1 MSDPTPPR
9 VRAIGAGVRCLV
21 VDDHEAMR
29 RLTVRQLRQL
39 GIEQIQTAKN
49 GAEALRLMQSHR
61 FDVVLSDWNM
71 PVMSGIELLEAIRAD
86 KQLFAT
92 PFILVT
98 AEAERSSVEQA
109 IACVV
114 TSLLLK
120 PYVPNQLIARLE
132 RALAA
137 KPRAPGPSHPAAGGP
152 AAHSAASRADAAAR
166 AEEDPRPSILIVDDT
181 ADNLV
186 LLSQLFKGE
195 FRVRMAQSGAKALE
209 FATSDEPPDLVLLD
223 IMMPGMDG
231 FEVARAMR
239 EHPVAQVIPIIFITA
254 MTSADA
260 RLQGLDLGAV
270 DFITKPIDPATLKP
284 RVRNFMRY
292 VQLRKN
298 LQAEFDAMVET
309 AQLREDVERM
319 TRHDVKAPL
328 AGALGLVQTVLEDEY
343 LARRQTEHLRL
354 AEECI
359 MQALNLINLSSELY
373 RIENGSFT
381 LRAEPVR
388 IGDLLRRIAE
398 MDRIAFAPKALS
410 ISVDTDMPVGDVTP
424 VALGDATLCYSVFQ
438 NLLKNACEA
447 APQGSTVSI
456 RLWDQ
461 TPLRIDI
468 QNHGVVPVAVRDRFF
483 EKYVTS
489 GKRDGSGIGTYS
501 ARLLVQAQHGD
512 IGLEVSDAENW
523 TRVSVTLPRGSDSA
537 SCVRGSV

>member
-1 MSDPTPPR
+1 MNPLAPPPARTP
-9 VRAIGAGVRCLV
+9 GAGARCLV

-29 RLTVRQLRQL
+29 RITVNQLRQL
-39 GIEQIQTAKN
+39 GVEQIQTAKN
-49 GAEALRLMQSHR
+49 GAEALRLMKSHR

-98 AEAERSSVEQA
+98 AEAERGGVEHA
-109 IACVV
+109 IACGV

-120 PYVPNQLIARLE
+120 PYAPRQLMARLE

-137 KPRAPGPSHPAAGGP
+137 KPRAPQPAHPAP
-152 AAHSAASRADAAAR
+152 EAAAVQ
-166 AEEDPRPSILIVDDT
+166 AAAPPEQDPRPSILIVDDT

-195 FRVRMAQSGAKALE
+195 FRVRLAQTGSKALE
-209 FATSDEPPDLVLLD
+209 LATSDEPPDLVLLD

-239 EHPVAQVIPIIFITA
+239 EHPVAQGIPIIFITA
-254 MTSADA
+254 MASADA

-284 RVRNFMRY
+284 RIRNFMRY
-292 VQLRKN
+292 VQLRKD
-298 LQAEFDAMVET
+298 LQLEFDAMVET

-328 AGALGLVQTVLEDEY
+328 AGALGLIQAVLQDDS

-354 AEECI
+354 AEESV

-373 RIENGSFT
+373 RIENGSFK
-381 LRAEPVR
+381 LHAEPVR
-388 IGDLLRRIAE
+388 IGDVLRRIAE
-398 MDRIAFAPKALS
+398 MDRVAFAAKGLA
-410 ISVDTDMPVGDVTP
+410 ISVDTDMPVGEDVP
-424 VALGDATLCYSVFQ
+424 LALGDATLCYSVFQ
-438 NLLKNACEA
+438 NLVKNACEA
-447 APQGSTVSI
+447 APQGTKVSI
-456 RLWDQ
+456 QLLDQ

-468 QNHGVVPVAVRDRFF
+468 QNVGAVPAAIRERFF
-483 EKYVTS
+483 EKYVTA
-489 GKRDGSGIGTYS
+489 GKRGGSGIGTYS

-512 IGLEVSDAENW
+512 IGLEVSDTQNW
-523 TRVSVTLPRGSDSA
+523 TRVSVTLPRWGGPS
-537 SCVRGSV
+537 

>member
-1 MSDPTPPR
+1 MNPLVPSPAHTP
-9 VRAIGAGVRCLV
+9 GAGARCLV

-29 RLTVRQLRQL
+29 RITVNQLRQL
-39 GIEQIQTAKN
+39 GVEQVQTAKN
-49 GAEALRLMQSHR
+49 GAEALRLMKSHR

-98 AEAERSSVEQA
+98 AEAERGGVEHA
-109 IACVV
+109 IACGV

-120 PYVPNQLIARLE
+120 PYAPRQLMARLE

-137 KPRAPGPSHPAAGGP
+137 KPRAPQPAP
-152 AAHSAASRADAAAR
+152 EAAVVQAAAPTG
-166 AEEDPRPSILIVDDT
+166 AAATPPEQDPRPSILIVDDT

-195 FRVRMAQSGAKALE
+195 FRVRLAQTGSKALE
-209 FATSDEPPDLVLLD
+209 LATSDEPPDLVLLD

-239 EHPVAQVIPIIFITA
+239 EHPVAQGIPIIFVTA
-254 MTSADA
+254 MASADA

-270 DFITKPIDPATLKP
+270 DFITKPIDAATLKP
-284 RVRNFMRY
+284 RIRNFMRY
-292 VQLRKN
+292 VQLRKD
-298 LQAEFDAMVET
+298 LQLEFDAMVET

-328 AGALGLVQTVLEDEY
+328 AGALGLIQAVLQDDS

-354 AEECI
+354 AEESV

-373 RIENGSFT
+373 RIENGSFK
-381 LRAEPVR
+381 LHAEAVR
-388 IGDLLRRIAE
+388 IGDVLRRIAE
-398 MDRIAFAPKALS
+398 MDRVAFAAKALA
-410 ISVDTDMPVGDVTP
+410 ISVDTDMPVGEDVP
-424 VALGDATLCYSVFQ
+424 LASGDATLCYSAFQ
-438 NLLKNACEA
+438 NLVKNACEA
-447 APQGSTVSI
+447 APQGTKVSI
-456 RLWDQ
+456 QLLDQ

-468 QNHGVVPVAVRDRFF
+468 QNVGAVPAAIRERFF
-483 EKYVTS
+483 DKYVTA
-489 GKRDGSGIGTYS
+489 GKRGGSGIGTYS

-512 IGLEVSDAENW
+512 IGLEVSDAQNW
-523 TRVSVTLPRGSDSA
+523 TRVSVSLPRWGHPP
-537 SCVRGSV
+537 

>member
-1 MSDPTPPR
+1 MNPLVPSPAHTP
-9 VRAIGAGVRCLV
+9 GAGARCLV

-29 RLTVRQLRQL
+29 RITVNQLRQL
-39 GIEQIQTAKN
+39 GVEQVQTAKN
-49 GAEALRLMQSHR
+49 GAEALRLMKSHR

-98 AEAERSSVEQA
+98 AEAERGGVEHA
-109 IACVV
+109 IACGV

-120 PYVPNQLIARLE
+120 PYAPRQLMARLE

-137 KPRAPGPSHPAAGGP
+137 KPRAPQPAP
-152 AAHSAASRADAAAR
+152 EAAVVQAAAPTG
-166 AEEDPRPSILIVDDT
+166 AAATPPEQDPRPSILIVDDT

-195 FRVRMAQSGAKALE
+195 FRVRLAQTGSKALE
-209 FATSDEPPDLVLLD
+209 LATSDEPPDLVLLD

-231 FEVARAMR
+231 FEVARTMR
-239 EHPVAQVIPIIFITA
+239 EHPVAQGIPIIFVTA
-254 MTSADA
+254 MASADA

-270 DFITKPIDPATLKP
+270 DFITKPIDAATLKP
-284 RVRNFMRY
+284 RIRNFMRY
-292 VQLRKN
+292 VQLRKD
-298 LQAEFDAMVET
+298 LQLEFDAMVET

-328 AGALGLVQTVLEDEY
+328 AGALGLIQAVLQDDS

-354 AEECI
+354 AEESV

-381 LRAEPVR
+381 LHAEPVR
-388 IGDLLRRIAE
+388 IGDVLRRIAE
-398 MDRIAFAPKALS
+398 MDRVAFAAKALA
-410 ISVDTDMPVGDVTP
+410 ISVDTDMPVGEDVP
-424 VALGDATLCYSVFQ
+424 LASGDATLCYSAFQ
-438 NLLKNACEA
+438 NLVKNACEA
-447 APQGSTVSI
+447 APQGTKVSI
-456 RLWDQ
+456 RLLDQ

-468 QNHGVVPVAVRDRFF
+468 RNVGAVPAAIRERFF
-483 EKYVTS
+483 DKYVTA
-489 GKRDGSGIGTYS
+489 GKRGGSGIGTYS

-512 IGLEVSDAENW
+512 IGLEVSDAQNW
-523 TRVSVTLPRGSDSA
+523 TRVSVSLPRWGHPP
-537 SCVRGSV
+537 

>member
-1 MSDPTPPR
+1 MNPLAPPP
-9 VRAIGAGVRCLV
+9 VRAPGAGARCLV

-29 RLTVRQLRQL
+29 RITVNQLRQL
-39 GIEQIQTAKN
+39 GVEQVQTAKN
-49 GAEALRLMQSHR
+49 GAEALRLMKSHR

-98 AEAERSSVEQA
+98 AEAERGGVEHA
-109 IACVV
+109 IACGV

-120 PYVPNQLIARLE
+120 PYVPRQLMARLE

-137 KPRAPGPSHPAAGGP
+137 KPRAPQPAQP
-152 AAHSAASRADAAAR
+152 APGAAA
-166 AEEDPRPSILIVDDT
+166 AQAAAPTGAAATPPEQDPRPSILIVDDT

-195 FRVRMAQSGAKALE
+195 FRVRLTQTGSKALE
-209 FATSDEPPDLVLLD
+209 LATSDEPPDLVLLD

-239 EHPVAQVIPIIFITA
+239 EHPVAQGIPIIFITA
-254 MTSADA
+254 MASADA

-284 RVRNFMRY
+284 RIRNFMRY
-292 VQLRKN
+292 VQLRKD
-298 LQAEFDAMVET
+298 LQVEFDAMVET

-328 AGALGLVQTVLEDEY
+328 AGALGLIQAVLEDDS

-354 AEECI
+354 AEESV

-373 RIENGSFT
+373 RIENGSFK
-381 LRAEPVR
+381 LHAEPVR
-388 IGDLLRRIAE
+388 IGDVLRRIAE
-398 MDRIAFAPKALS
+398 MDRVAFAAKGLA
-410 ISVDTDMPVGDVTP
+410 ISVDTDMPVGEDVP
-424 VALGDATLCYSVFQ
+424 LASGDATLCYSVFQ
-438 NLLKNACEA
+438 NLVKNACEA
-447 APQGSTVSI
+447 APQGTKVSI
-456 RLWDQ
+456 QLLDQ

-468 QNHGVVPVAVRDRFF
+468 QNVGAVPAAIRERFF
-483 EKYVTS
+483 EKYVTA
-489 GKRDGSGIGTYS
+489 GKRGGSGIGTYS

-512 IGLEVSDAENW
+512 IGLEVSDAQNW
-523 TRVSVTLPRGSDSA
+523 TRVSVKLPRWGDS
-537 SCVRGSV
+537 S

>member
-1 MSDPTPPR
+1 MNAFTPSR
-9 VRAIGAGVRCLV
+9 VRTIGADARCLV

-29 RLTVRQLRQL
+29 RITVNQLRQL
-39 GIEQIQTAKN
+39 GMEHIQTAKN
-49 GAEALRLMQSHR
+49 GAEALRLMKSHR

-86 KQLFAT
+86 QQLFAT

-98 AEAERSSVEQA
+98 AEAERSGVEQA
-109 IACVV
+109 IACGV

-120 PYVPNQLIARLE
+120 PYVPKQLMARLE

-137 KPRAPGPSHPAAGGP
+137 KPRAPGPTHPAHGGP
-152 AAHSAASRADAAAR
+152 AQPSTDLAADAVAR
-166 AEEDPRPSILIVDDT
+166 TDEDPRPSILIVDDS

-186 LLSQLFKGE
+186 VLSQLFKGE
-195 FRVRMAQSGAKALE
+195 FRVRLARTGAKALE
-209 FATSDEPPDLVLLD
+209 FATSDEPPDLLLLD

-309 AQLREDVERM
+309 AQLREDVQRM
-319 TRHDVKAPL
+319 SRHDVKAPL
-328 AGALGLVQTVLEDEY
+328 AGALGLIQTVLEDDF
-343 LARRQTEHLRL
+343 LPRRQTEHLRL
-354 AEECI
+354 AEESV

-373 RIENGSFT
+373 RIEKGSFT
-381 LRAEPVR
+381 LHAGPVR
-388 IGDLLRRIAE
+388 IGDVLRRIAE
-398 MDRIAFAPKALS
+398 MDRVAFAAKALS

-424 VALGDATLCYSVFQ
+424 VALGDATLCYSIFQ

-447 APQGSTVSI
+447 APVGSTVSI
-456 RLWDQ
+456 RLLDQ

-468 QNHGVVPVAVRDRFF
+468 QNSGVVPAVVRDRFF
-483 EKYVTS
+483 EKYVTA
-489 GKRDGSGIGTYS
+489 GKRGGSGIGTYS
-501 ARLLVQAQHGD
+501 ARLLTQAQHGD
-512 IGLEVSDAENW
+512 ISLEVSDRDNW
-523 TRVSVTLPRGSDSA
+523 TRVSVFLPREADPT
-537 SCVRGSV
+537 